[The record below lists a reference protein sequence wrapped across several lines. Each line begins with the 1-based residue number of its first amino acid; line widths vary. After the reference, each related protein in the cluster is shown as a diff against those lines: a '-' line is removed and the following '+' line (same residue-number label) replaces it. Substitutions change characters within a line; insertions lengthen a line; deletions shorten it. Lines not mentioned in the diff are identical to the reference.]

1 MFALRKAPNALSATL
16 KASAKS
22 PTSAAFASAAQVSK
36 NAETGSSDVSTRT
49 GRRFRKK
56 SPPQRPQIDS
66 AHPRK
71 WCRPLGAGVVPAYDT
86 ALQYLKQDSA
96 QVKAEEDA
104 LRAQVEAKEV
114 KYQQLKAEAEAKDD
128 FVLRKQLDALDEE
141 LEAMLKKLN
150 ILEVQSE
157 VNLPDVRWSVDNAM
171 GTCISAFSAP
181 EAQ

>member
-96 QVKAEEDA
+96 QVKAEADA